1 MRTRCLGGNTRMT
14 VRNAEDAR
22 RGRTQRDSSTLSLY
36 PPGSQPLDWVLRSGV
51 HAVVYGNRGR

>member
-1 MRTRCLGGNTRMT
+1 MT

-36 PPGSQPLDWVLRSGV
+36 PPGSQPLDWVLGSGAR
-51 HAVVYGNRGR
+51 AVMYGHGVW